1 VHLYGKD
8 LIKEK
13 KDAVLAER
21 ATWRAKCVVDNPGTM
36 EYPTGMKGMNV
47 ALPRKD
53 YAEIPVVDRY
63 KSILHDPPVKLGI
76 TGKRVKGAE
85 HPAPV
90 SMYLHEDP
98 EVTNPHSKLN
108 LLSLRE
114 IDTTRFTAGDLSGI
128 TSCGLGICTP
138 GRWTSWARRTT
149 GGTRWRG
156 TGAIAAC
163 EGSK

>member
-1 VHLYGKD
+1 
-8 LIKEK
+8 
-13 KDAVLAER
+13 
-21 ATWRAKCVVDNPGTM
+21 M
-36 EYPTGMKGMNV
+36 EYPAGMKGMNV

-114 IDTTRFTAGDLSGI
+114 VDTTRFTAGDFKRHNLVRTGDLH
-128 TSCGLGICTP
+128 TGTLDLVGAEDD
-138 GRWTSWARRTT
+138 GGNKVARYR
-149 GGTRWRG
+149 RDRSLRR
-156 TGAIAAC
+156 
-163 EGSK
+163 E